1 MNDKTMMVDVTDK
14 VQYGLND
21 DEALPLTKCVCG
33 TAFEPWDMILSVYDD
48 TPEACPVCGRR
59 LFFRVSIRVFE
70 VIDGSV

>member
-1 MNDKTMMVDVTDK
+1 MSENGMVVDVTEK
-14 VQYGLND
+14 VNYGLND

-33 TAFEPWDMILSVYDD
+33 TTFRPWEMILSVYDD

-59 LFFRVSIRVFE
+59 MFFRVSIRVFE